1 MKKLLALV
9 LFVSFSFSVSAQYIE
24 WQETN
29 TWSDMMNTTMMVW
42 NDKDEHG
49 CIWSA
54 WYSWDENSNQ
64 CIRPWEQEQ
73 EPRICTME
81 YAPVCAEVQVQCI
94 KAPCFP
100 INETFWNAC
109 SAGDNKIL
117 YRWECNDL
125 VNSATYKRYQKYED
139 VLQKK
144 LVNIST
150 EKLEKMLELTN
161 KMIEQTPLL
170 KMAMWALEA
179 RTTKL
184 IFIKNLIQNELSTR
198 Y

>member
-1 MKKLLALV
+1 MKKLLIV
-9 LFVSFSFSVSAQYIE
+9 ILFLSFSMTSFAQYIE
-24 WQETN
+24 GQENVVTDEA
-29 TWSDMMNTTMMVW
+29 TPTTMSITQ
-42 NDKDEHG
+42 D
-49 CIWSA
+49 
-54 WYSWDENSNQ
+54 
-64 CIRPWEQEQ
+64 
-73 EPRICTME
+73 EPRMCTME

-100 INETFWNAC
+100 VNETFWNTC
-109 SAGDNKIL
+109 SAGNNKIL

-139 VLQKK
+139 MLQKK

-170 KMAMWALEA
+170 KMAMWALET

-184 IFIKNLIQNELSTR
+184 VFIKNLIQNEISTR